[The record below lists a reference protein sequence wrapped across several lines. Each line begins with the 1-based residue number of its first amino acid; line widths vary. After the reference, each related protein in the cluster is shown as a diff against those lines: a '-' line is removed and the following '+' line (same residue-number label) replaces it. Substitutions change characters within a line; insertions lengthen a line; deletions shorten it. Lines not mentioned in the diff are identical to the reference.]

1 MDGTSMNDV
10 ESVEFNNDV
19 RQVWVQEFTQSMKI
33 RY

>member
-19 RQVWVQEFTQSMKI
+19 RQVWVQVFAQTMKI